1 MGRCGFG
8 PRLPLLVISPWAR
21 ANFVDGTLTNQAS
34 IIRFIEGNWRLGQ
47 IKGSF
52 DSVSRSL
59 NQMFSFDHK
68 HGKNKVLLLDPTTG
82 QPQKKTA

>member
-1 MGRCGFG
+1 
-8 PRLPLLVISPWAR
+8 
-21 ANFVDGTLTNQAS
+21 VDNTRTNQAS
-34 IIRFIEGNWRLGQ
+34 IIRFIEGNWRLGH

-59 NQMFSFDHK
+59 NHMFSFDHR
-68 HGKNKVLLLDPTTG
+68 HGKDKVLLLDPTTG